1 MKVKLLS
8 PGAKVP
14 TRAEK
19 GAAGYDLYIPCDFVI
34 SPGRNLIKLDISI
47 ELEPGTEA
55 QIRPRSGFSLKGIEG
70 YLTDDMDTPKRFD
83 VDVLIGTID
92 ESYRGIVG
100 VIIKS
105 YESIP
110 LVVKKGTK
118 IAQMVISHYC
128 NEPFEVVTELSETE
142 RGEDGFGHTG
152 TK

>member
-14 TRAEK
+14 TRAEE
-19 GAAGYDLYIPCDFVI
+19 GAAGYDLYAPVDFEVK
-34 SPGRNLIKLDISI
+34 PGRNLIRLDISI
-47 ELEPGTEA
+47 ELEHETEA
-55 QIRPRSGFSLKGIEG
+55 QIRPRSGFSVKGIEG
-70 YLTDDMDTPKRFD
+70 YLLEDMNTPKRFD
-83 VDVLIGTID
+83 ADVIIGTID

-105 YESIP
+105 YESVPFVI
-110 LVVKKGTK
+110 KQGTK

-128 NEPFEVVTELSETE
+128 NAPFEIATELSETE
-142 RGEDGFGHTG
+142 RGEGGFGHTG